1 MKRLIALLLSAVM
14 LLAFAA
20 CGNGQNSNADDNSDA
35 GESSKADASLP
46 GTEIPDEEFVLF
58 SNLPEVTYSDQVV
71 KFLVEGDYMDTYASV
86 EVMPH
91 TNSSSTL
98 QQAVKDRNDLVEEKF
113 RVTIE
118 EFRTSSSGEMLSTLR
133 ENATA
138 GINEY
143 DVVMPY
149 IPNAATLS
157 QEGYLTDLRKLE
169 NIHLDMPYYDQGSV
183 KDLSICGKNYF
194 VTGDLTLLAADVTH
208 VLLFNKDV
216 VTNNRL
222 ESPYDLVESGRWTID
237 KLHEMAKF
245 ITAQTDDMTEW
256 THMDTYGFLVN
267 SNFISSMF
275 IGAGERFTS
284 KDNQDKPIV
293 SVYSES
299 AVSTF
304 DKIYNLVNDIT
315 ATGQIDNMSREFGS
329 TAVADGKTVWV
340 AATEAIASGRC
351 LFRAVSLNAILALGE
366 YDCNFGVLPAP
377 MLNEQQDRYYCRVS
391 TIYASCIAIPTNVKD
406 AEMSSIIADA
416 MMQASTNTSKEA
428 YIEVIMKNR
437 KIQDDESAEI
447 LDLIFES
454 RVYDFGTVFNW
465 GGASEGDVNSIT
477 GFMNNIAFQSGSN
490 TFVSTWETNASGVQ
504 TAMDETVDKYL
515 SLE

>member
-1 MKRLIALLLSAVM
+1 MKRSLAFLLCIVM
-14 LLAFAA
+14 LFAFAA
-20 CGNGQNSNADDNSDA
+20 CGDQESSETTDKSDA
-35 GESSKADASLP
+35 TGNIQAGTGESDTSAP
-46 GTEIPDEEFVLF
+46 EEEFVLF
-58 SNLPEVTYSDQVV
+58 SNLPEITFDDQTV
-71 KFLVEGDYMDTYASV
+71 KFLVEGDYMTSYASV
-86 EVMPH
+86 EVMPNV
-91 TNSSSTL
+91 NSSSTL
-98 QQAVKDRNDLVEEKF
+98 QKAVKDRNDLVEEQF
-113 RVTIE
+113 RVKID

-143 DVVMPY
+143 DIVMPY

-157 QEGYLTDLRKLE
+157 QEGFLTDLRKLE

-216 VTNNRL
+216 VTNHRL
-222 ESPYDLVESGRWTID
+222 ESPYNLVASGDWTID
-237 KLHEMAKF
+237 KLHEMAKSV
-245 ITAQTDDMTEW
+245 TAPTDELPEW

-284 KDNQDKPIV
+284 KDSQDKPII

-304 DKIYNLVNDIT
+304 EKIYTLVNDTT
-315 ATGQIDNMSREFGS
+315 ATGQIDNSSKGFGS
-329 TAVADGKTVWV
+329 SAVADGKTVWV

-377 MLNEQQDRYYCRVS
+377 KLNKLQDRYYCRVS

-406 AEMSSIIADA
+406 AEMSSVIADA
-416 MMQASTNTSKEA
+416 MMQASTDTSKEA

-465 GGASEGDVNSIT
+465 GGASEGDVKSIT
-477 GFMNNIAFQSGSN
+477 GFMNNIAFHSGTN
-490 TFVSTWETNASGVQ
+490 TFVSTWETIASGVQ
-504 TAMDETVDKYL
+504 TALDETVDKYL
-515 SLE
+515 ALE

>member
-1 MKRLIALLLSAVM
+1 MKRLLALLLSAVL
-14 LLAFAA
+14 LLAFSA
-20 CGNGQNSNADDNSDA
+20 CDDSEASDA
-35 GESSKADASLP
+35 GNTSGAAESSKNDSVLSDT
-46 GTEIPDEEFVLF
+46 GTPEEEFVLF
-58 SNLPEVTYSDQVV
+58 SNLPEVTYNDQVI

-86 EVMPH
+86 EVMP
-91 TNSSSTL
+91 NVSSSDTL
-98 QQAVKDRNDLVEEKF
+98 QKAVKDRNDLVEEKF

-133 ENATA
+133 QSATA
-138 GINEY
+138 GVNEY
-143 DVVMPY
+143 DIVMPY

-157 QEGYLTDLRKLE
+157 QEGYLHDLRKLE

-216 VTNNRL
+216 VTNHNL
-222 ESPYDLVESGRWTID
+222 ESPYDLVASGDWTID
-237 KLHEMAKF
+237 KLHEMAKS
-245 ITAQTDDMTEW
+245 ITSQTDEVPEW
-256 THMDTYGFLVN
+256 THMGTYGFLVN

-284 KDNQDKPIV
+284 KDSQDKPIV
-293 SVYSES
+293 SVYSGS

-304 DKIYNLVNDIT
+304 DKIYNLVNDTT
-315 ATGQIDNMSREFGS
+315 ATGQIDNSSKGFGS
-329 TAVADGKTVWV
+329 SAVADGKTVWV

-377 MLNEQQDRYYCRVS
+377 KLNKLQDRYYCRVS

-416 MMQASTNTSKEA
+416 MMQASTDTSKEA

-465 GGASEGDVNSIT
+465 GGASEGDVKSIT
-477 GFMNNIAFQSGSN
+477 GFMNDIAFHSGTN
-490 TFVSTWETNASGVQ
+490 TFVSTWETIASGVQ
-504 TAMDETVDKYL
+504 TALDETVDKYL
-515 SLE
+515 ALD

>member
-1 MKRLIALLLSAVM
+1 MKRSLAFLLCIVM
-14 LLAFAA
+14 LFAFAA
-20 CGNGQNSNADDNSDA
+20 CGDQESSETTDKSDA
-35 GESSKADASLP
+35 TGNTQAGTGESDTSAP
-46 GTEIPDEEFVLF
+46 EEEFVLF
-58 SNLPEVTYSDQVV
+58 SNLPEITFDDQTV
-71 KFLVEGDYMDTYASV
+71 KFLVEGDYMTSYASV
-86 EVMPH
+86 EVMPNV
-91 TNSSSTL
+91 NSSSTL
-98 QQAVKDRNDLVEEKF
+98 QKAVKDRNDRVEEQF
-113 RVTIE
+113 RVKID

-143 DVVMPY
+143 DIVMPY

-157 QEGYLTDLRKLE
+157 QEGFLTDLRKLE

-216 VTNNRL
+216 VTNHRL
-222 ESPYDLVESGRWTID
+222 ESPYNLVASGDWTID
-237 KLHEMAKF
+237 KLHEMAKSV
-245 ITAQTDDMTEW
+245 TAPTDEVPEW

-284 KDNQDKPIV
+284 KDSQDKPII

-304 DKIYNLVNDIT
+304 EKIYTLVNDTT
-315 ATGQIDNMSREFGS
+315 ATGQIDNSSKGFGS
-329 TAVADGKTVWV
+329 SAVADGKTVWV

-377 MLNEQQDRYYCRVS
+377 KLNKLQDRYYCRVS

-406 AEMSSIIADA
+406 AEMSSVIADA
-416 MMQASTNTSKEA
+416 MMQASTDTSKEA

-465 GGASEGDVNSIT
+465 GGASEGDVKSIT
-477 GFMNNIAFQSGSN
+477 GFMNNIAFHSGTN
-490 TFVSTWETNASGVQ
+490 TFVSTWETIASGVQ
-504 TAMDETVDKYL
+504 TALDETVDKYL
-515 SLE
+515 ALE